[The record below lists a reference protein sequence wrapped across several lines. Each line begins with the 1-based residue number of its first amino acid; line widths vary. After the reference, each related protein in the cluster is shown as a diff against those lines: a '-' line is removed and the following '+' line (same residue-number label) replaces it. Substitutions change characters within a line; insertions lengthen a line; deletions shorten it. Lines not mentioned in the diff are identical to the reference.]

1 MNDST
6 LVPTPYMMTR
16 KHTAPTTYQANAA
29 NIKAAS
35 FFGSAKPE
43 PASPFVD
50 FTQAKAV
57 SAIGAASPT
66 STTPSQNMT
75 ARSPANKRS
84 MERDGAWYGAM
95 AIHIT

>member
-16 KHTAPTTYQANAA
+16 KHTAPTTEQANAA
-29 NIKAAS
+29 NMKAAS

-50 FTQAKAV
+50 FTQAK
-57 SAIGAASPT
+57 
-66 STTPSQNMT
+66 Q
-75 ARSPANKRS
+75 
-84 MERDGAWYGAM
+84 
-95 AIHIT
+95 